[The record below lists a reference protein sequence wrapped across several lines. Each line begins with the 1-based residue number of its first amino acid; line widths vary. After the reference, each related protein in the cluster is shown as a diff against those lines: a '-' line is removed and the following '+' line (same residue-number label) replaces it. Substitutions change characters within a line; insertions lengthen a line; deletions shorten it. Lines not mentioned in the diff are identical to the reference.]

1 MLSEFYQILQLRSTL
16 HVIVSGFAIFCY
28 SFLGLW
34 ESGVREMNI
43 FETLILL
50 LFDFQN
56 QKMKRID
63 LTKPHDCNLPC

>member
-1 MLSEFYQILQLRSTL
+1 MFMLKILQLRSTL
-16 HVIVSGFAIFCY
+16 HVNVASFCY

-34 ESGVREMNI
+34 ESGVGEMNI
-43 FETLILL
+43 FETLSLL

-63 LTKPHDCNLPC
+63 LT